1 MARVMMWV
9 SQEFQGTTTAT
20 INIRHPHETNALAHH
35 GPLSAAGIL
44 T

>member
-20 INIRHPHETNALAHH
+20 INIRHFSFILAKCT
-35 GPLSAAGIL
+35 PYTLQ
-44 T
+44 